1 MYRLVYENVWIIG
14 KVDIG
19 MKVLITGASSG
30 IGASMAKYMDSLGY
44 ELVLVS
50 RDKKKL
56 DALKGEL
63 NSKVEVIAM
72 DLGKYEN
79 AIKLH
84 DMVGSVDILINNAGF
99 GLFGEFND
107 TSLVKEIDM
116 IDINIRAVHIL
127 TKLYLSDMLVRDSG
141 KILNVAS
148 IAGFMP
154 GPLMDTYY
162 ATKNYVVRLSQG
174 IKEELR
180 RKKSKVS
187 ISVLCPGP
195 VKTNFDDVAGVSF
208 SLRGMDSDYV
218 AKYAINKMLKGKFII
233 IPGFTI
239 KLLRVVS
246 KIVPDSVL
254 VRFVY
259 KLQRRKG

>member
-1 MYRLVYENVWIIG
+1 
-14 KVDIG
+14 
-19 MKVLITGASSG
+19 
-30 IGASMAKYMDSLGY
+30 
-44 ELVLVS
+44 
-50 RDKKKL
+50 
-56 DALKGEL
+56 
-63 NSKVEVIAM
+63 
-72 DLGKYEN
+72 
-79 AIKLH
+79 
-84 DMVGSVDILINNAGF
+84 
-99 GLFGEFND
+99 
-107 TSLVKEIDM
+107 M
-116 IDINIRAVHIL
+116 IDINIRAVHVL
-127 TKLYLSDMLVRDSG
+127 TKLYLSDMVKRDSG

-174 IKEELR
+174 IREELR
-180 RKKSKVS
+180 RKKSNVG

-195 VKTNFDDVAGVSF
+195 VRTNFDNVAGVSF

-218 AKYAINKMLKGKFII
+218 ARYAISKMLKGKFII
-233 IPGFTI
+233 VPGFTI
-239 KLLRVVS
+239 KLLRVFS

>member
-1 MYRLVYENVWIIG
+1 MR
-14 KVDIG
+14 
-19 MKVLITGASSG
+19 VLITGASSG
-30 IGASMAKYMDSLGY
+30 IGASMARYMDSLGY

-56 DALKGEL
+56 DSLKKEL
-63 NSKVEVIAM
+63 SGKVEVIAM

-99 GLFGEFND
+99 GLFGEFDD
-107 TSLVKEIDM
+107 TSLVKEMDM
-116 IDINIRAVHIL
+116 IDINIRAVHVL
-127 TKLYLSDMLVRDSG
+127 TKLYLSDMVKRDSG

-174 IKEELR
+174 IREELR
-180 RKKSKVS
+180 RKKSNVG

-195 VKTNFDDVAGVSF
+195 VRTNFDNVAGVSF

-218 AKYAINKMLKGKFII
+218 ARYAISKMLKGKFII
-233 IPGFTI
+233 VPGFTI

-246 KIVPDSVL
+246 KIVPDSAL

-259 KLQRRKG
+259 KSQRRKG

>member
-1 MYRLVYENVWIIG
+1 
-14 KVDIG
+14 

-56 DALKGEL
+56 DALKGKL
-63 NSKVEVIAM
+63 SGKVEVIAM

-79 AIKLH
+79 AIKLY

-99 GLFGEFND
+99 GLFGEFDD
-107 TSLVKEIDM
+107 TSLVKEMDM
-116 IDINIRAVHIL
+116 IDINIRAVHVL
-127 TKLYLSDMLVRDSG
+127 TKLYLSDMLKRDSG

-180 RKKSKVS
+180 RKKSNVG

-195 VKTNFDDVAGVSF
+195 VKTNFNVAGVSF

-218 AKYAINKMLKGKFII
+218 ARYAINKMLSGKFII

-246 KIVPDSVL
+246 KIVPDSIL

-259 KLQRRKG
+259 KSQRRKG